1 MNNWP
6 TDRIVLYDRSLTC
19 IGELAKDEIRKRE
32 RTEEINGTH
41 ELVIVT
47 TRVLREGT
55 RLLTVDGTGKWREH
69 VVYKT
74 PESHKDGRQA
84 VGTYTCKWSLQYDL
98 ESTYAK
104 DHAEPGMGSS
114 CTSTNAVRAAIDGQ
128 AIWGVGACD
137 VPAVAAGKGRVM
149 IGKSGWD
156 RLKLVVDA
164 WGGEVDAEI
173 TVDATGVVSR
183 NVALRAHLGSTEVKR
198 RFDWAKDLT
207 EINRDADPGPYF
219 CRIIPLGRGQR
230 EYAEDD
236 ETEFE
241 WPLDIS
247 EETPDGR
254 VYIQDD
260 EAAAVFRTADG
271 HGGYHYPSKVVKY
284 DEDDPELLLNAGTED
299 LHNHTRPN
307 VAYEADVLQF
317 VEAGMD
323 VQGVELGDETQC
335 ADWGFN
341 PDESLC
347 VQGRITRMVV
357 NELAPKTDTKLTLG
371 NLSTSTSLSQMLME
385 LIGSGTQSI
394 TSRINMI
401 EGGGTIAYV
410 ENLLDA
416 INAMIAADGGY
427 TYLAPGEGSITY
439 DKAVADPLVGTEATR
454 VTQMKGGSVRF
465 AKAKKPGFSG
475 INDWDWTNVITPDG
489 YLGLAAT
496 IAAITT
502 GFIGNSSGSSY
513 LYLDDGE
520 LYLSG
525 GSKLTDA
532 LDDACK
538 VATNYLSFSTGTGLD
553 VGYNG
558 TNAKTRINASG
569 MEAFDGNGVSEAV
582 FNALTAR
589 IGRSD
594 KEHIT
599 ITPGTG
605 IELFDKDNVSEA
617 EFSNATARVGR
628 SDKAHA
634 TITPLGG
641 MEFYDENA
649 VSIIKLNASGAR
661 MGKVNGSHLELTPNH
676 INMVGVESGGLEIMS
691 NPDLRYP
698 VTVWDYGMPG
708 DNHYLATGSIVAD
721 RLQYAASNVTIT
733 AICLFRNYAKSA
745 TFTRGTAKSTT
756 IYATESSAMWV
767 RVAYDGAKTF
777 TWQRWSSSSSEPGL
791 LMGVQYDSSVPYHL
805 MTYGVSSTPNPN
817 RGAFSTVLGLGLY
830 AQNDGQL
837 SFGKFNV
844 DQSGVLMS
852 AGYGSSETSRKNALK
867 LETSGDLWIAGALT
881 QNSDRRL
888 KKHHVYLG
896 EEACEF
902 VRKLKPA
909 LYEKDGGRHVGF
921 YAQDVRDAE
930 PDGWDTV
937 TVTSQHT
944 DESLD
949 FDPLTLDYQALIAPL
964 VAYAQQLE
972 RRIAKLEG
980 GTQ

>member
-1 MNNWP
+1 MSWP

-19 IGELAKDEIRKRE
+19 IGELTRSEVRKRE

-128 AIWGVGACD
+128 AIWGVGECD

-156 RLKLVVDA
+156 RLKLVVEA

-183 NVALRAHLGSTEVKR
+183 NVVLRTHLGSTEVKR

-207 EINRDADPGPYF
+207 EIKRDADPGPYF

-307 VAYEADVLQF
+307 VAYGANVLQF

-323 VQGVELGDETQC
+323 AQGVELGDETQC

-371 NLSTSTSLSQMLME
+371 NLSTSTSFSQTIME

-427 TYLAPGEGSITY
+427 TYLVSGEGSITY
-439 DKAVADPLVGTEATR
+439 DTAVADPLVGTEATR
-454 VTQMKGGSVRF
+454 VTQMKGGSLRF

-475 INDWDWTNVITPDG
+475 INDWNWTNVITPDG

-502 GFIGNSSGSSY
+502 GFIGNQNGTYIDLENNTAVFGPTSGYHFTVNTNGITFWNGDTQLGKYLASSTILGDMGNAHLEIDSNSMEVYGGKRSDTGNPVLVYSAGYDTGSSY
-513 LYLDDGE
+513 INLIDY
-520 LYLSG
+520 
-525 GSKLTDA
+525 T
-532 LDDACK
+532 
-538 VATNYLSFSTGTGLD
+538 STCH
-553 VGYNG
+553 V
-558 TNAKTRINASG
+558 
-569 MEAFDGNGVSEAV
+569 
-582 FNALTAR
+582 
-589 IGRSD
+589 
-594 KEHIT
+594 
-599 ITPGTG
+599 
-605 IELFDKDNVSEA
+605 
-617 EFSNATARVGR
+617 
-628 SDKAHA
+628 
-634 TITPLGG
+634 
-641 MEFYDENA
+641 
-649 VSIIKLNASGAR
+649 KLNASGFGSSIELKSKTGADSQANICAFF
-661 MGKVNGSHLELTPNH
+661 GWDHSHLRLRYDLGRRKENTDVGNYSLVGGTNNTASGTCSTAFGTNNVASGNRSIVGGQNNSCDSTDALVMGHDNTAGYSSQNVLIIGEHNDARQESAKSSNNCALIGEYLELYAGH
-676 INMVGVESGGLEIMS
+676 RDCLIVGKRNWDSSSNTNDRFVVGNGAIVGGSSYTRNLLRVGGPDNADGSGGYMILSGTMTARE
-691 NPDLRYP
+691 Y
-698 VTVWDYGMPG
+698 VT
-708 DNHYLATGSIVAD
+708 S
-721 RLQYAASNVTIT
+721 
-733 AICLFRNYAKSA
+733 
-745 TFTRGTAKSTT
+745 
-756 IYATESSAMWV
+756 
-767 RVAYDGAKTF
+767 
-777 TWQRWSSSSSEPGL
+777 
-791 LMGVQYDSSVPYHL
+791 
-805 MTYGVSSTPNPN
+805 
-817 RGAFSTVLGLGLY
+817 
-830 AQNDGQL
+830 
-837 SFGKFNV
+837 
-844 DQSGVLMS
+844 
-852 AGYGSSETSRKNALK
+852 
-867 LETSGDLWIAGALT
+867 
-881 QNSDRRL
+881 SDRRL
-888 KKHHVYLG
+888 KEHVNYLR
-896 EEACEF
+896 EDACDF

-909 LYEKDGGRHVGF
+909 LYEKDGSRHVGF
-921 YAQDVRDAE
+921 YAQDVQEAE
-930 PDGWDTV
+930 PEEWDTV
-937 TVTSQHT
+937 TVSEWRTE
-944 DESLD
+944 ESSD
-949 FDPLTLDYQALIAPL
+949 FDTMTLDYNALIAPL
-964 VAYAQQLE
+964 VAYAQSLE
-972 RRIAKLEG
+972 RRIDEQQRKIDDIMKRLSELEARE
-980 GTQ
+980 